1 MEKMIRYRKLAKQ
14 ILLSHV
20 PADEEENAPNIDRIV
35 ICDEERGH
43 YQLGRWGWDKGKRA
57 KWMNFY
63 FRLKNGKF
71 WIEFDLTEAGIAN
84 ELLEAGVPRE
94 DIVLAFHE
102 PEMRPL
108 TEFAVA

>member
-1 MEKMIRYRKLAKQ
+1 MEKMIRYQAIAKQ
-14 ILLSHV
+14 ILLSHA
-20 PADEEENAPNIDRIV
+20 PSIEKEEDSGIDRIV

-84 ELLEAGVPRE
+84 DLLEAGVPRE

-108 TEFAVA
+108 TEFAVV

>member
-1 MEKMIRYRKLAKQ
+1 MEKMTEYRKIAKQ
-14 ILLSHV
+14 ILMSHV
-20 PADEEENAPNIDRIV
+20 PPNEENEGSGIDRIV

-57 KWMNFY
+57 KLMNFY
-63 FRLKNGKF
+63 FRLKNSKF
-71 WIEFDLTEAGIAN
+71 WIEYDLTEAGIAN
-84 ELLEAGVPRE
+84 ELLDAGVPRE

-108 TEFAVA
+108 TEFAVV

>member
-1 MEKMIRYRKLAKQ
+1 MEKMTRYRKIAKQ
-14 ILLSHV
+14 VLLSHV
-20 PADEEENAPNIDRIV
+20 LPNEEEEDSGIDRIV

-71 WIEFDLTEAGIAN
+71 WIEFDLTEEGIAN
-84 ELLEAGVPRE
+84 ELLAAGVPKE